1 MEYETLVTIQGYVK
15 FGLLVVT
22 FVVFYS
28 YAYSI
33 YKRDKTGERDFEKY
47 SNLVLDDGI
56 DSKPL
61 ETREK
66 KDNNKESEDYIFAH

>member
-15 FGLLVVT
+15 FGLLLVV

-47 SNLVLDDGI
+47 SNLVLDDDI

-61 ETREK
+61 EAREK
-66 KDNNKESEDYIFAH
+66 KDNNRKGER

>member
-15 FGLLVVT
+15 FGLLLVV

-61 ETREK
+61 ETREE
-66 KDNNKESEDYIFAH
+66 KDNNKKGER

>member
-66 KDNNKESEDYIFAH
+66 KDNNKKGER

>member
-33 YKRDKTGERDFEKY
+33 YKRYKTGERDFEKY

-66 KDNNKESEDYIFAH
+66 KDNNKKGER